1 MASKSTAPAINGVG
15 NRKCKSWVET
25 FVDYTSNLESAA
37 AFRRWSAIT
46 VIAAV
51 LEQKVW
57 VDTGSTLYPNLYT
70 FLVGHAG
77 IGKSRAIT
85 SAANLVREA
94 LPEIFFG
101 ATSMTRASL
110 VDYLVEAKRFLP
122 QLPEPPVEYNSML
135 VIADEFSAFM
145 HEYDSA
151 LVAALVE
158 FYDVN
163 PYSEGRRVSQIRIK
177 LQRPQLSIL
186 TGSTPSN
193 LMNTLKDYVWDQG
206 LMSRV
211 ILVYS
216 AERPL
221 IDVFNTPAKP
231 KPNGLIHDLKMMFK
245 LEGEFAHTK
254 AFEEAMHNW
263 KMLHLEPAPDHPKL
277 RHYNSRRWAHLLK
290 LAMIACVDRG
300 NEMVLDTVDFNTAF
314 GWLVDVE
321 ALMPMI
327 FQVGSVAPDSRV
339 MDEVAHFVKKHG
351 KGVSEYQIVNYIRQH
366 VPGYSVD
373 AIFKNMI
380 AARMIKQVGVDKLG
394 LRVYTTT

>member
-1 MASKSTAPAINGVG
+1 M
-15 NRKCKSWVET
+15 
-25 FVDYTSNLESAA
+25 
-37 AFRRWSAIT
+37 
-46 VIAAV
+46 IAAV

-57 VDTGSTLYPNLYT
+57 VETGSPLYPNLYT

-85 SAANLVREA
+85 SAAKIVMEA
-94 LPEIFFG
+94 LPEIYFG

-110 VDYLVEAKRFLP
+110 ADYMCEAKRFLP
-122 QLPEPPVEYNSML
+122 QLPGPPIEYNSLL

-177 LQRPQLSIL
+177 LQRPQLNIL

-193 LMNTLKDYVWDQG
+193 LIHTLKDYVWDQG

-211 ILVYS
+211 IMIYS

-221 IDVFNTPAKP
+221 IDVFNTPLKGKP
-231 KPNGLIHDLKMMFK
+231 VNLIHDLKMIFK
-245 LEGEFAHTK
+245 LEGKFQHTK
-254 AFEEAMHNW
+254 AFEEATWNW
-263 KMLHLEPAPDHPKL
+263 KQLGLDPVPDHPKL
-277 RHYNSRRWAHLLK
+277 KHYCTRRFAHLLK
-290 LAMIACVDRG
+290 LSMIASIDRT
-300 NEMVLDTVDFNTAF
+300 NEMVLDVQDFNKAF
-314 GWLVDVE
+314 GWLIE
-321 ALMPMI
+321 AEANMPLI
-327 FQVGSVAPDSRV
+327 FEVGSVSPDSRV
-339 MDEVAHFVKKHG
+339 MDEVAHWVGKHR
-351 KGVSEYQIVNYIRQH
+351 KGVSEHLVVNYIRER

-373 AIFKNMI
+373 AIMKTLI
-380 AARMIKQVGVDKLG
+380 AARLIKAVGVDKVG
-394 LRVYTTT
+394 LRIFTTP